1 MPLSPMMQ
9 KYKEMKAQHEDY
21 ILMYRLGDF
30 YEMFFDDAIT
40 VSRELD
46 ITLTGRDCGLPE
58 RAPMCGV
65 PYHSVDGYI
74 ARLVQKGYKVSVC
87 EQIKDEVTNEVTERR
102 IVRMISPGTVTD
114 PQMLDETKN
123 SYIACAYVEP
133 EKDGKAVI
141 CYSDITTG
149 EVLFGEPV
157 TKSDDRLLNELT
169 KLNPAE
175 IYVCGNIKEIPAIS
189 AYMARN
195 DTRCIITPADKE
207 AFVYVNASQ
216 MINQHMG
223 GDMSA
228 SEFSD
233 PIHVI
238 VFGGLLEYLYR
249 TQFCDLSHLKR
260 FTFINKQSFMD
271 IDWFSWRNLELT
283 ETLRAKTKR
292 GSLLGVIDSTRTP
305 MGARLLRR
313 YLEKPL
319 VDITA
324 ILKRQASVTA
334 FYNNDTARAELR
346 DTLANIKDIERLIAK
361 VVYDTIN
368 PRDVKSLGNSLNHLP
383 SIKRTLSNID
393 SPVVDRLNSNID
405 ALVDIATLIDRTVV
419 DEAPVTLRDGKAIK
433 DNYSPELAELKSLLK
448 DSKEWL
454 SQIETSEKE
463 RTGIKTLKVGYN
475 KIFGY
480 YIEASNSFTNMVPE
494 DYIRKQTLVNGER
507 YITAEL
513 KDLEAKM
520 LTAGERVI
528 KLENEIFEELKA
540 TIKGA
545 LSRIKTT
552 ADAIAELDVHTNFAE
567 ISKKNGY
574 VCPVMVPE
582 GIIDIKN
589 GRHPVVEKA
598 LKHDLFVPNDTYLD
612 NSANMFALITGP
624 NMAGK
629 STYMRQVA
637 VIVIMAQAGCYVPAD
652 YAKIAVVDKIFTR
665 VGASDDLSAGQ
676 STFMVEMNEVAYIL
690 KNATKN
696 SLLIFD
702 EIGRGT
708 STFDGMSMAQAV
720 IEYVVKKIKAKTM
733 FATHYHELTRLDE
746 VFDSIKNYNVAAK
759 KKNNEIIFLRKILKG
774 GTDDSYG
781 IDVAKLAGVPN
792 DVIKRAEEILKELE
806 ENKVQIMVS
815 QKKGDSSMYLE
826 NNLFSDINNDIIEK
840 LKNIDIT
847 TLTPIEAMNE
857 LYKLSN
863 AVKGEKV

>member
-1 MPLSPMMQ
+1 
-9 KYKEMKAQHEDY
+9 
-21 ILMYRLGDF
+21 
-30 YEMFFDDAIT
+30 
-40 VSRELD
+40 
-46 ITLTGRDCGLPE
+46 
-58 RAPMCGV
+58 
-65 PYHSVDGYI
+65 
-74 ARLVQKGYKVSVC
+74 
-87 EQIKDEVTNEVTERR
+87 
-102 IVRMISPGTVTD
+102 
-114 PQMLDETKN
+114 
-123 SYIACAYVEP
+123 
-133 EKDGKAVI
+133 
-141 CYSDITTG
+141 
-149 EVLFGEPV
+149 
-157 TKSDDRLLNELT
+157 
-169 KLNPAE
+169 
-175 IYVCGNIKEIPAIS
+175 
-189 AYMARN
+189 
-195 DTRCIITPADKE
+195 
-207 AFVYVNASQ
+207 
-216 MINQHMG
+216 
-223 GDMSA
+223 
-228 SEFSD
+228 
-233 PIHVI
+233 
-238 VFGGLLEYLYR
+238 
-249 TQFCDLSHLKR
+249 
-260 FTFINKQSFMD
+260 
-271 IDWFSWRNLELT
+271 
-283 ETLRAKTKR
+283 
-292 GSLLGVIDSTRTP
+292 

-334 FYNNDTARAELR
+334 FYNNDTVRAELR

-368 PRDVKSLGNSLNHLP
+368 PRDVKSLGNSLNYLP
-383 SIKRTLSNID
+383 AIKSILSTVD
-393 SPVVDRLNSNID
+393 SPVINKLNNNID
-405 ALVDIATLIDRTVV
+405 ALTDIAALIERTIV

-454 SQIETSEKE
+454 SQIEISEKE

-480 YIEASNSFTNMVPE
+480 YIEVSNSFSNMVPE

-528 KLENEIFEELKA
+528 KLENEIFEELKSN
-540 TIKGA
+540 IKDA
-545 LSRIKTT
+545 LSRIKPT
-552 ADAIAELDVHTNFAE
+552 ADAVAELDVHTNFAE

-574 VCPVMVPE
+574 VCPVIVPE

-637 VIVIMAQAGCYVPAD
+637 VIVIMAQTGCYVPAD

-676 STFMVEMNEVAYIL
+676 STFMVEMSEVAYIL

-733 FATHYHELTRLDE
+733 FATHYHELTRLDK

-815 QKKGDSSMYLE
+815 QKNEIGGMYQE
-826 NNLFSDINNDIIEK
+826 NNLFSDINNDVVEK